1 VVIPLFKMRKVW
13 FPEELKGTPE
23 MVECMEE
30 LTLAAAS
37 GFRSRHDD
45 FIDTISMLG
54 AMRTWKPSQQNPA
67 RVMND
72 GTVLWEDD
80 TEPEKE
86 GVLDRYLV

>member
-1 VVIPLFKMRKVW
+1 
-13 FPEELKGTPE
+13 
-23 MVECMEE
+23 
-30 LTLAAAS
+30 
-37 GFRSRHDD
+37 
-45 FIDTISMLG
+45 MLG